1 MRARA
6 GRFLIESIRSM
17 GFFSKTLDKLKGAL
31 RKTMEVL
38 TTDVRTLFIPGRQID
53 DAFLAEL
60 EEKFIRADMGVR
72 NVQAIVS
79 AIRDRWRLGQIRNAA
94 EAEQIVRQQLLANWP
109 AADRELK
116 TAPSGPTVILVAGIN
131 GAGKT
136 TSIAKLAWL
145 LKNQM
150 NKKVIVAASD
160 TFRAAAVEQLSIWA
174 ERVGVEIIR
183 HRTGADPGAVAYDAC
198 EAARARGADVL
209 IVDTAG
215 RLHTQD
221 HLMRELVKIR
231 DVVARRIPGA
241 PHEVL
246 LVLDATAGQN
256 AIQQARMFGQA
267 INVTGIFLAK
277 LDGTAKGGV
286 VIAIKEQ
293 LNIPVKFVGLG
304 ETPQDIETFD
314 PQRFVSAL
322 FGDEQ

>member
-1 MRARA
+1 
-6 GRFLIESIRSM
+6 M

-38 TTDVRTLFIPGRQID
+38 NTDVRTLFIPGRQID
-53 DAFLAEL
+53 EAFLTEL
-60 EEKFIRADMGVR
+60 EEKFIQADMGVK

-79 AIRDRWRLGQIRNAA
+79 AIRERWRLGRIRNAA
-94 EAEQIVRQQLLANWP
+94 EAERVVREQLLANWP
-109 AADRELK
+109 PADRELK
-116 TAPSGPTVILVAGIN
+116 LAESGPTVILVAGIN

-174 ERVGVEIIR
+174 DRIGVDIIR
-183 HRTGADPGAVAYDAC
+183 HKMGADPGAVAYDAC
-198 EAARARGADVL
+198 EAAKARGADVL

-256 AIQQARMFGQA
+256 AIQQAKIFGQA

-322 FGDEQ
+322 FGEAE